1 MSAAG
6 YGELRMA
13 PEVAQVGAC
22 GSMWLRYDLDAV
34 SPHPHLYAT
43 LNATAAMLLHG
54 RAQTDVFFVHTPTGL
69 RLRCLA
75 AQPNTADVAWRAALA
90 EARGR
95 GWLTGWRPAPFEPSL
110 HGFGGPEAMAA
121 VHRVFTADSL
131 AWLEYHARAD
141 RPVPTVARWA
151 TSLLMI
157 RALVDALALTP
168 WESDDLWDRVGRGIH
183 RLRFPDLT
191 DPATRHLATALRAGW
206 DDPGSLRSR
215 LNDHQLALV
224 SAYDDAVRP
233 AARHW
238 RDTSTPAL
246 RHGVALAVTFHWNR
260 AALPVAHQ
268 RLLTTA
274 LSRLTPR
281 PAPIAA

>member
-1 MSAAG
+1 
-6 YGELRMA
+6 MA
-13 PEVAQVGAC
+13 LPRARGGAC

-43 LNATAAMLLHG
+43 LGGTAALLLHG
-54 RAQTDVFFVHTPTGL
+54 QASTDVFFVHTPTGL

-95 GWLTGWRPAPFEPSL
+95 GWITGWRPAPFEPSL
-110 HGFGGPEAMAA
+110 HSFGSPEAMAA
-121 VHRVFTADSL
+121 AHRVFTADSL
-131 AWLEYHARAD
+131 AWLGYHAHAA

-168 WESDDLWDRVGRGIH
+168 WECDDLWDRVGRSTH
-183 RLRFPDLT
+183 RLRSVDLT

-206 DDPGSLRSR
+206 DDPDTLRSR
-215 LNDHQLALV
+215 LDPHQRDLV
-224 SAYDDAVRP
+224 DTYEHAVRP
-233 AARHW
+233 AAADW
-238 RDTSTPAL
+238 RDTMTPAL
-246 RHGVALAVTFHWNR
+246 RHGAALAVTFHWNR
-260 AALPVAHQ
+260 AGLPVSHQ
-268 RLLTTA
+268 RLLSTA

-281 PAPIAA
+281 SIPIAA